1 MRASSEFSIWP
12 DVSIG
17 KRFRESA
24 ESEFETFSTLST
36 CSLYSTL
43 LGFSRAPSRTVAA
56 GNAVQ
61 SPKQKTAGSTDT
73 AIPQTCEDQTV
84 STTSPHSEEPA
95 YRRIEGAIRRRI
107 DAGQLKPGNMVPSER
122 ELARIHRVSLMT
134 ARHAL
139 TELARDGIVER
150 RRGAGTFV
158 SLPRVQFNKLL
169 GYTEQ
174 TTSLGLTAHSRI
186 VTSTV
191 VSHESEIAA
200 RLGLAPTARIVRL
213 ERVRLAQN
221 EPVALEVGYWSEDEF
236 PDLLRGTIGG
246 MSLFSAL
253 EHDCGVALAY
263 ADEEIDATDADQR
276 MADLLRVGKSTS
288 LLRIRQLIFS
298 TTGKATV
305 YVTGFYRS
313 GRHTLRIRRF
323 R

>member
-1 MRASSEFSIWP
+1 MM
-12 DVSIG
+12 
-17 KRFRESA
+17 
-24 ESEFETFSTLST
+24 
-36 CSLYSTL
+36 
-43 LGFSRAPSRTVAA
+43 SRR
-56 GNAVQ
+56 G
-61 SPKQKTAGSTDT
+61 
-73 AIPQTCEDQTV
+73 
-84 STTSPHSEEPA
+84 EEPA
-95 YRRIEGAIRRRI
+95 YKRIEGAIRRRI

-122 ELARIHRVSLMT
+122 ELARTHQVSLMT

-158 SLPRVQFNKLL
+158 APPRVQFNKLL
-169 GYTEQ
+169 GYNEQ
-174 TTSLGLTAHSRI
+174 MAGLGLTARSHI
-186 VTSTV
+186 VASTV
-191 VSHESEIAA
+191 VRNESEIAA
-200 RLGLAPTARIVRL
+200 RLGLPPAAPIIRL

-221 EPVALEVGYWSEDEF
+221 EPVALEVGYWSEVEF
-236 PDLLRGTIGG
+236 PDLLQSTLEGN
-246 MSLFSAL
+246 SLFSAL
-253 EHDCGVALAY
+253 EHGGGVALAY

-276 MADLLRVGKSTS
+276 LADLLRVAKGAP

>member
-1 MRASSEFSIWP
+1 VDAVNRFSP
-12 DVSIG
+12 RNKATQD
-17 KRFRESA
+17 RPA
-24 ESEFETFSTLST
+24 LQFSGT
-36 CSLYSTL
+36 
-43 LGFSRAPSRTVAA
+43 
-56 GNAVQ
+56 N
-61 SPKQKTAGSTDT
+61 
-73 AIPQTCEDQTV
+73 EDQKM
-84 STTSPHSEEPA
+84 TSRRSEEPA
-95 YRRIEGAIRRRI
+95 YKRIEGAIRHRI
-107 DAGQLKPGNMVPSER
+107 DAGQLKPGSMVPSER
-122 ELARIHRVSLMT
+122 ELARTHQVSLMT

-139 TELARDGIVER
+139 TELARDGIVVR

-158 SLPRVQFNKLL
+158 APPRVQFNKLL
-169 GYTEQ
+169 GYNEQ
-174 TTSLGLTAHSRI
+174 MASLGLTAQSQI
-186 VTSTV
+186 VASTV

-221 EPVALEVGYWSEDEF
+221 EPVALEVGYWSEHEF
-236 PDLLRGTIGG
+236 PDLLRSTLDG

-253 EHDCGVALAY
+253 ERECGVTLAY

-276 MADLLRVGKSTS
+276 LAELLRVGKSTP

-298 TTGKATV
+298 TTGKATA

>member
-1 MRASSEFSIWP
+1 
-12 DVSIG
+12 VS
-17 KRFRESA
+17 K
-24 ESEFETFSTLST
+24 T
-36 CSLYSTL
+36 
-43 LGFSRAPSRTVAA
+43 SRR
-56 GNAVQ
+56 
-61 SPKQKTAGSTDT
+61 
-73 AIPQTCEDQTV
+73 
-84 STTSPHSEEPA
+84 SEEPA
-95 YRRIEGAIRRRI
+95 YKRIEGAIRLRI
-107 DAGQLKPGNMVPSER
+107 DAGQLKPGSMVQSER
-122 ELARIHRVSLMT
+122 ELARIHQVSLMT

-158 SLPRVQFNKLL
+158 APPRVQFNKLL
-169 GYTEQ
+169 GYSEQ
-174 TTSLGLTAHSRI
+174 MASLGLTAHSRI
-186 VTSTV
+186 VASTV
-191 VSHESEIAA
+191 VSREPEIAA

-236 PDLLRGTIGG
+236 PDLLRSTLNGI
-246 MSLFSAL
+246 SLFFAL
-253 EHDCGVALAY
+253 EHNCGVALAY

-276 MADLLRVGKSTS
+276 LADLLRVSKSTS